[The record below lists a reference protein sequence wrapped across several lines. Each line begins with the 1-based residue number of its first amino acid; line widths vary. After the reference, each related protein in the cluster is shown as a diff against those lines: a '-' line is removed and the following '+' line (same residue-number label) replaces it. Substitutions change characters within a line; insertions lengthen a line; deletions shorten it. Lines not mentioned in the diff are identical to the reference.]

1 MAPRTLIDA
10 DQFVAADWA
19 RARDDASFD
28 ADEVMSGL
36 ANERRRKMADAE
48 RRLRGLETTVER
60 FKRDGRYTAERLEV
74 HRRIIEHYL
83 SQAKVEAAMPA
94 GGEAPTLVLLGGRG
108 GSGKSWFKGQAY
120 DPDRCIVLD
129 ADDVKSLLPEYE
141 GWNAAQVYEESGDI
155 LDALLDYC
163 RSLRL
168 NVVVDATMKTLD
180 GALTRVETF
189 KAAGYRVE
197 GHYMHLPRHVAARRA
212 VDRFCMAPRGRYVPV
227 AVILANIRNEANFD
241 VLRPYLDA
249 WSFWDN
255 DVDIGESP
263 RPISGL
269 GRPSLRP
276 P

>member
-1 MAPRTLIDA
+1 MAPHTLIDA

-19 RARDDASFD
+19 RARDDPSVD
-28 ADEVMSGL
+28 ADEVLSGL
-36 ANERRRKMADAE
+36 GNEQRHKMADAE
-48 RRLRGLETTVER
+48 RRLLGLET
-60 FKRDGRYTAERLEV
+60 
-74 HRRIIEHYL
+74 
-83 SQAKVEAAMPA
+83 
-94 GGEAPTLVLLGGRG
+94 
-108 GSGKSWFKGQAY
+108 
-120 DPDRCIVLD
+120 
-129 ADDVKSLLPEYE
+129 PEYE
-141 GWNAAQVYEESGDI
+141 GWNAAQVHEESGDI

-197 GHYMHLPRHVAARRA
+197 GHYMHLPRQVAARRA
-212 VDRFCMAPRGRYVPV
+212 VDRFCTAERGRYVPV
-227 AVILANIRNEANFD
+227 AVILANVRNEANFD

-255 DVDIGESP
+255 HVDIGESP

-269 GRPSLRP
+269 RRPSLRP